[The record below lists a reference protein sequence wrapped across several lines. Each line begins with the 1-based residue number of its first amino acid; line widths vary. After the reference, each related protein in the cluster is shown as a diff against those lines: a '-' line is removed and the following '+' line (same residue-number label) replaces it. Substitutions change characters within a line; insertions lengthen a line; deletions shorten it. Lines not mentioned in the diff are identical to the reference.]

1 MLQCMTSIVFL
12 IVLSLLHVQ
21 SFNLY
26 QFSFIKKYN
35 KQIIQMKMTK
45 IDTTSTATDK
55 IANMYGKVRNFD
67 ANIMISDYEESLFN
81 SSLVARA
88 SELFGAD
95 ESNLD
100 EIFRTPEL
108 RKRLIRSYSDDTAG
122 ISATFLGV
130 FLGYFWAHGGL
141 LTMTLCGLAGNS
153 FSRRPDAI
161 GTFGR
166 ITGGVMQAIFRDL
179 PRGNIPLL
187 KTIFDKDENSEKS
200 IDGNSLKVPLEKI
213 KSYVQ
218 NLISSRTSSD
228 SR

>member
-1 MLQCMTSIVFL
+1 
-12 IVLSLLHVQ
+12 
-21 SFNLY
+21 
-26 QFSFIKKYN
+26 
-35 KQIIQMKMTK
+35 MKMTK

-187 KTIFDKDENSEKS
+187 KTIFDIDENSEKS